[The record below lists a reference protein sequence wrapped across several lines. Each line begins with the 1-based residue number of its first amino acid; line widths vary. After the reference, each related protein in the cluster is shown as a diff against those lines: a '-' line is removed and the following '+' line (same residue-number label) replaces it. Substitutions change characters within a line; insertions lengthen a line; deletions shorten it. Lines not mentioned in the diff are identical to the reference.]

1 MAATK
6 TLGDATTVTTVTSSQ
21 FIVLTDANGN
31 LSKISLANFAT
42 AVASAVSAASESEE
56 P

>member
-6 TLGDATTVTTVTSSQ
+6 TLGEVTTVTTVSSSQ
-21 FIVLTDANGN
+21 FIILTDANGN
-31 LSKISLANFAT
+31 VSKITLANLAT
-42 AVASAVSAASESEE
+42 AVASAASAASTTAE